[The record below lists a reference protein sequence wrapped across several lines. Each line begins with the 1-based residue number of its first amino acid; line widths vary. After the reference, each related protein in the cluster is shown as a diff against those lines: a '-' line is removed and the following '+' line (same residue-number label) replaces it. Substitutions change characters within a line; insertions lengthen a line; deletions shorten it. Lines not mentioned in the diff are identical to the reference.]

1 MLCSHGISLTTMR
14 EHYGERRAQTVAD
27 HEWITLTAQRG
38 WIAFHKDDNI
48 RRNEAE
54 RKTVIRTGARMF
66 CVPRADLTA
75 GDCAR
80 RYLDNLAAIAHAA
93 ESPGPFIY
101 LVYHSRIMRLV

>member
-1 MLCSHGISLTTMR
+1 MR
-14 EHYGERRAQTVAD
+14 EHYGETVAQSVSD
-27 HEWITLTAQRG
+27 HEWINLTAERD

-54 RKTVIRTGARMF
+54 RQTVISAGARMF
-66 CVPRADLTA
+66 CVPRADLRA
-75 GDCAR
+75 DDLAR

-101 LVYHSRIMRLV
+101 LVHDSRITRLV